1 MRVLTVVQLLMQR
14 LCTKRHSKT
23 MTSIHNDVWLQDTL
37 GRGRYGVVRLGQIIV
52 TLPSKTSLTE
62 NGRNVRSEA
71 HQ

>member
-1 MRVLTVVQLLMQR
+1 
-14 LCTKRHSKT
+14 

-52 TLPSKTSLTE
+52 PLPSKTSLTE